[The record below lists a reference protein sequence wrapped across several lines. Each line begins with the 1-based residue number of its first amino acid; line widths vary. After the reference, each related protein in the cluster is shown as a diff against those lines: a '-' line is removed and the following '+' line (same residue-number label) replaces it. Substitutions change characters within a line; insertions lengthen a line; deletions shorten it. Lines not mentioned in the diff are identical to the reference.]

1 MRSNRTS
8 RQLVGMVAALCVAGS
23 ALVAGQSSSSAL
35 PPKPSAIPRTP
46 DGKPDLQGVWDFRTI
61 TPMERPKELA
71 NKATLTEE
79 EARQLEIQNRRN
91 QDNREK
97 GAARTVNGQESN
109 QDVERAYNDFWWDF
123 GTNAVKTRRTSLVV
137 DPSDG
142 RIPALTDAA
151 QKRGAERRARG
162 ERLAEGPEDRN
173 IGERC
178 ILGFNAGPP
187 MLPSAY
193 NNNVQIVQTKDYVLI
208 HNEMVH
214 NARVVPLVSKT
225 TPNVPTWNGDS
236 RARWE
241 ATRWSSRR
249 KVPRPDV
256 VPELERE
263 ASTRRAVHAHRRR
276 HADVSIHR
284 QRPDDVDQAVDRGG
298 PDGAIERADVRVRLP
313 RGELRHGEPAQG
325 RALPREGRRRADDDH
340 YAPAVARRRP
350 EGPQYLV

>member
-1 MRSNRTS
+1 MRSDRTS
-8 RQLVGMVAALCVAGS
+8 RQFVSVVAALCMAGS
-23 ALVAGQSSSSAL
+23 ALVAGQSKSSAV
-35 PPKPSAIPRTP
+35 PPKPSAVPRTP

-79 EARQLEIQNRRN
+79 EARQWEIENKRN

-97 GAARTVNGQESN
+97 GNARVVNGQQST

-137 DPSDG
+137 DPPDG
-142 RIPALTDAA
+142 RMPPLTDAA
-151 QKRGAERRARG
+151 QKRATERRALG

-214 NARVVPLVSKT
+214 NARV
-225 TPNVPTWNGDS
+225 
-236 RARWE
+236 RAARLE
-241 ATRWSSRR
+241 DDAERADLERLLARALGRR
-249 KVPRPDV
+249 HARRRDEGVPRPDV
-256 VPELERE
+256 FPNSSEKLQLVERFTRTDGDTLIYRFTVTDPSTWTKPWTAEVPMTRSSEMMFEYACHEANYGMENLLKGAVPRE
-263 ASTRRAVHAHRRR
+263 AGRRATTTGA
-276 HADVSIHR
+276 R
-284 QRPDDVDQAVDRGG
+284 QP
-298 PDGAIERADVRVRLP
+298 
-313 RGELRHGEPAQG
+313 
-325 RALPREGRRRADDDH
+325 
-340 YAPAVARRRP
+340 
-350 EGPQYLV
+350 